1 VPKSLADRIGPRVA
15 PYAVYKNVYHPTS
28 NASLPAQQ
36 VDPLPT
42 PSLASRLGP
51 RVNEQIDEIVKDDR
65 TRRASK
71 KQQQEA
77 AWNPHWTL
85 PEHHIERRKPLPPK
99 VPSAK
104 PLPRAPRSARLPA
117 RPDTPLFDRLEPPTA
132 QALRL
137 AAEADTICPA
147 PIRCH
152 IKFDFSKKAAS
163 DAEAV
168 LQKRTDAT
176 INRIQ
181 AIFQRKKQFDLLPA
195 QVRDD
200 LHRVGDRLDY
210 INEHLPELC
219 RTTVATQESVAHSL
233 GYIGRIS
240 FASLTQNYRRAA
252 SDLAALEELGYFAWA
267 PVSRLSYK

>member
-1 VPKSLADRIGPRVA
+1 VPKSLADHIGPRVA

-51 RVNEQIDEIVKDDR
+51 WVNKQIDEIVKDDR

-85 PEHHIERRKPLPPK
+85 PERHIERRKPLPPK

-104 PLPRAPRSARLPA
+104 PLPRAPRSARLPT
-117 RPDTPLFDRLEPPTA
+117 RPHTPLFDCLEPPTA

-137 AAEADTICPA
+137 ASEPATLCPA
-147 PIRCH
+147 PIRRH

-195 QVRDD
+195 QVQED
-200 LHRVGDRLDY
+200 LHRVGDRLNY
-210 INEHLPELC
+210 INAHLPKLC
-219 RTTVATQESVAHSL
+219 RATVATQESVSHGL

-252 SDLAALEELGYFAWA
+252 TDLSLLEEHGYFAWA
-267 PVSRLSYK
+267 PVSQLSYK